1 VEEKTTPLGRHRS
14 AAPPSAVPSEAAP
27 HPPRHTPPH
36 RKHRRYADAVTE
48 QQPEPNAEPHPAP
61 RPAQKPAR
69 TRPTPV
75 GTWPVIVAG
84 ALLLSITPITIAF
97 VAFPKWLTMALAV
110 IFAVA
115 GIWALATSFV
125 LLWRTHGTHAQGVP
139 IIGCV
144 LGSIVVTVTL
154 ALMVPM
160 AFAG

>member
-1 VEEKTTPLGRHRS
+1 MRLKAVEEKSRLTSRPASDMRRRR
-14 AAPPSAVPSEAAP
+14 AEPA
-27 HPPRHTPPH
+27 
-36 RKHRRYADAVTE
+36 RRYADAVTE
-48 QQPEPNAEPHPAP
+48 QPSEPHPAP

-69 TRPTPV
+69 ARPTPA

-97 VAFPKWLTMALAV
+97 VAFPMWLTVTLAV

>member
-1 VEEKTTPLGRHRS
+1 VEEATRLTSRPASDVRRRR
-14 AAPPSAVPSEAAP
+14 AEPA
-27 HPPRHTPPH
+27 
-36 RKHRRYADAVTE
+36 RRYADAVTE
-48 QQPEPNAEPHPAP
+48 PHPQPHPAP
-61 RPAQKPAR
+61 DHGQKLIRASQKPAR
-69 TRPTPV
+69 ARPTPV

-84 ALLLSITPITIAF
+84 ALLLSMTPITIAF

-160 AFAG
+160 AFSG